1 MVHDASVQ
9 RRAPRTSA
17 LVLLAV
23 VALVGVLVGA
33 SSPAAGD
40 TAHHTKI
47 TGGHDATAGRH
58 PWMVSLQTPGFG
70 HFCGGSLVAPEW
82 VLTAAHCAGIE
93 IAAVVGAYDL
103 QSGDGTRVEVDQQIV
118 HPFYDPETDHNDIA
132 LLHLVTPVPDP
143 VLQLATSQ
151 ESALEAPGRRATLT
165 GWGGTSTDQGA
176 QVTPDVLQ
184 EADMPVL
191 ADDRCT
197 GPGFGVYDAATQL
210 CAGAPEQDADGG
222 VDACQGDSGGP
233 LVVDDA
239 GQRVQIG
246 IVSYGPTCGRTPTA
260 YTQVSAFTDFIE
272 DAAGID
278 VRPLFPD
285 DAERVS
291 GPNRYATAA
300 AFAARGWD
308 APVPTMYVVTGS
320 AFADALAVAPL
331 AKTDG
336 APVVLTAR
344 DALPAETRA
353 IISSLRPG
361 RVVIVGGTG
370 AVSAGVAG
378 EIAAITGAA
387 PARIAGAD
395 RYATAALVADRVAG
409 DGLPAEFS
417 WVFVASG
424 EGFADALGAAA
435 AAAADPSTPLVLTQR
450 DVLPADTRRLIEE
463 TSPATVFLLGGT
475 AAVSSGVERS
485 IAALGTD
492 VVRIAGG
499 DRYATAAALAE
510 RIFGTSTDAFVA
522 SGTSFPDGLV
532 AGSLGR
538 PLLLVPPAGTAV
550 PARVLEAVDRLGVEQ
565 LLAMGGTGAVSDGQV
580 AAIGAAR

>member
-1 MVHDASVQ
+1 MVHDAFVQ

-17 LVLLAV
+17 VV
-23 VALVGVLVGA
+23 VALVALVGLA
-33 SSPAAGD
+33 SPAPVAGD
-40 TAHHTKI
+40 TGNHTKI
-47 TGGHDATAGRH
+47 TGGHDASPDRH
-58 PWMVSLQTPGFG
+58 PWIVSLQAPGFG
-70 HFCGGSLVAPEW
+70 HFCGGSLIAPQW
-82 VLTAAHCAGIE
+82 VLTAAHCAGPE
-93 IAAVVGAYDL
+93 IDAVIGAHDL
-103 QSGDGTRVEVDQQIV
+103 RAGDGTRVAVDQQLV
-118 HPFYDPETDHNDIA
+118 HPFYEPETDRNDIA
-132 LLHLVTPVPDP
+132 LLHLVTPVADP
-143 VLQLATSQ
+143 VLALATPQ
-151 ESALEAPGRRATLT
+151 EAALEAPGRRATLA
-165 GWGGTSTDQGA
+165 GWGGTSSDQDA

-191 ADDRCT
+191 PDDRCT
-197 GPGFGVYDAATQL
+197 GPGFEVYDAAIQL

-260 YTQVSAFTDFIE
+260 YTQVSAFVDFIE
-272 DAAGID
+272 DGAGID

-285 DAERVS
+285 GAERVS

-308 APVPTMYVVTGS
+308 APVPVMYVVTGA

-336 APVVLTAR
+336 APVILTAR
-344 DALPAETRA
+344 DALPAEARA
-353 IISSLRPG
+353 IITSLQPG

-370 AVSAGVAG
+370 AVSAAVAG
-378 EIAAITGAA
+378 EVAAITGQA
-387 PARIAGAD
+387 PERIAGTD

-409 DGLPAEFS
+409 DGLPPDFS

-450 DVLPADTRRLIEE
+450 DVLPVATRRLIEE
-463 TSPATVFLLGGT
+463 ASPTTVFLLGGS
-475 AAVSSGVERS
+475 AAVSPSVEQA
-485 IAALGTD
+485 IAALGPD
-492 VVRIAGG
+492 VVRIAGA

-510 RIFGTSTDAFVA
+510 RVFGSSSDAFVA
-522 SGTSFPDGLV
+522 SGTAFPDGLV

-538 PLLLVPPAGTAV
+538 PLLLVPAAGSVV
-550 PARVLEAVDRLGVEQ
+550 PARVLEAVDRLAVEQ
-565 LLAMGGTGAVSDGQV
+565 LVVMGGTGAVSDGQA